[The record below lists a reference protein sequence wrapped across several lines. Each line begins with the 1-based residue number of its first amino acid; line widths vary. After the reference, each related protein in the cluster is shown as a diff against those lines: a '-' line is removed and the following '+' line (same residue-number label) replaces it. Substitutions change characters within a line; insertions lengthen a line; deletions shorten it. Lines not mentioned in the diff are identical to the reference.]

1 MVIVVLIGTAV
12 IGSLRIRGSKRPPY
26 FSDSGLRMPTATRII
41 PWMVVPGLYIKIST
55 LEPGVTPQPY
65 LVLPE
70 QAREQALAMLG
81 VTNPVRT
88 IVKRTS
94 RSQIKALFLAQRGAF
109 PGYPTPTLP
118 SVDADNSPVTWVVV
132 VQSAA
137 PLSQNAAWRAMQF
150 PLFSPRPSPSA
161 NATDAMDAYD
171 TFGHFICVV
180 MDELG
185 NPSQVQLLDYIDPS
199 NDFSPPRPDPAA
211 IAALPDVGP
220 SFTPTPVR

>member
-1 MVIVVLIGTAV
+1 MVIVVLTGTAV
-12 IGSLRIRGSKRPPY
+12 IGSLRIRGYKRPPY
-26 FSDSGLRMPTATRII
+26 FSVSGLRMPTATRII
-41 PWMVVPGLYIKIST
+41 PWMVVPGPYIKIST

-94 RSQIKALFLAQRGAF
+94 QSQIEALFQAQWGTF
-109 PGYPTPTLP
+109 PGFPTPTLP
-118 SVDADNSPVTWVVV
+118 SVDADNSPVMWVVV
-132 VQSAA
+132 VQSAT
-137 PLSQNAAWRAMQF
+137 PLSQNAALRAMQF
-150 PLFSPRPSPSA
+150 PLFAPKPLRSMSA
-161 NATDAMDAYD
+161 TKATDAYD
-171 TFGHFICVV
+171 IFGYFICVV

-185 NPSQVQLLDYIDPS
+185 TPSQAQLMDHIDS
-199 NDFSPPRPDPAA
+199 RKGASPPLPDPAA